1 MMSTLRG
8 VRSGSTVVALAGVLL
23 APAAASAATDLT
35 VGVAADPDRVP
46 RGEQVAFSIDVRN
59 AGAESAQGV
68 AVTDSFSHGLEP
80 VSAQASQGTCQI
92 GDSVV
97 CALGTLGPSGGQAT
111 VTVTAR
117 TTMVGRPGNHV
128 SVESETEETDLANN
142 RTSVTVEVLGPPPRL
157 SGLRILYP
165 VVRVGERNAF
175 AFFMSR
181 PGIVTFEVQR
191 RVPGRRW
198 RTVGIAFS
206 GRVPAEENLRA
217 FSGRVRRNGRMRS
230 LRPGAHR
237 ARVTTSDDLST
248 RSVPRYV
255 RFRVAR

>member
-8 VRSGSTVVALAGVLL
+8 VGSGSTVLALVALLL
-23 APAAASAATDLT
+23 TPAAASAATDLS
-35 VGVAADPDRVP
+35 VGVTGDARV
-46 RGEQVAFSIDVRN
+46 RVGEQVVFSIDVRN
-59 AGAESAQGV
+59 LGAEPAD
-68 AVTDSFSHGLEP
+68 AVTVRDSFSHGLEP

-97 CALGTLGPSGGQAT
+97 CALGTLGGSGGRAS

-117 TTMVGRPGNHV
+117 TTMVDRLENHV
-128 SVESETEETDLANN
+128 SVESQTDETDFANN
-142 RTSVTVEVLGPPPRL
+142 RAVATVEALGPPPRL
-157 SGLRILYP
+157 SGLRILFP

-181 PGIVTFEVQR
+181 PGVVTFEVQR

-198 RTVGIAFS
+198 RPAGIAFT

-217 FSGRVRRNGRMRS
+217 FRGRVRRGGRVRS
-230 LRPGAHR
+230 LRPGAYR

-248 RSVPRYV
+248 PSAPRYV
-255 RFRVAR
+255 RFRVVR